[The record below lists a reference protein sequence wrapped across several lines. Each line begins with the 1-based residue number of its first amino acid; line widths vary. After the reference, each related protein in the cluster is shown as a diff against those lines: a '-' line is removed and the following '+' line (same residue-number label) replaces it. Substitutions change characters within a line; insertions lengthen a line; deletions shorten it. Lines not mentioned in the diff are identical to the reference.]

1 MSASSIASISA
12 RTSSRDVA
20 LAGVLFSLTGAMQPH
35 AAGTRR
41 YIDVH
46 SCDDDHRPHRGRAA
60 PAHRARR
67 ARAGGPSGGREAG
80 RGARREPHPGARGA
94 AAAGPRGAGRDRPR
108 ALDAGQCGARR
119 RRAADLP
126 ALCGAARHGRGAG
139 ARAHHARRHRRAA
152 RDQRRARGRDRAPG
166 RRSRPG
172 RRRALPRPDR
182 GDRRQ
187 PASHARP
194 AAAAL
199 TGPTPRVDALLRR
212 CAGARVASSARADHR
227 RARGRRRRRRRA
239 PDQGEHAAVTAP
251 AFTPTEV
258 ARLRDDTPGC
268 AHVAHLNNAGAS
280 LMPSPVLAAL
290 HSHLDAEATMGGYEA
305 EAAAAE
311 RLDAAH
317 TAIAELVGG
326 APEEVALTENQT
338 RAWDMAFY
346 GVDLRPGDRILTT
359 HAEYSS
365 QYYALLDRARRTGA
379 RVEVLADDEH
389 GQLSLD
395 ALEQALDDRVR
406 VVSIVHAPT
415 FGGLVNPVAEA

>member
-1 MSASSIASISA
+1 
-12 RTSSRDVA
+12 
-20 LAGVLFSLTGAMQPH
+20 
-35 AAGTRR
+35 
-41 YIDVH
+41 
-46 SCDDDHRPHRGRAA
+46 
-60 PAHRARR
+60 
-67 ARAGGPSGGREAG
+67 
-80 RGARREPHPGARGA
+80 
-94 AAAGPRGAGRDRPR
+94 
-108 ALDAGQCGARR
+108 
-119 RRAADLP
+119 
-126 ALCGAARHGRGAG
+126 
-139 ARAHHARRHRRAA
+139 
-152 RDQRRARGRDRAPG
+152 
-166 RRSRPG
+166 
-172 RRRALPRPDR
+172 
-182 GDRRQ
+182 
-187 PASHARP
+187 
-194 AAAAL
+194 
-199 TGPTPRVDALLRR
+199 
-212 CAGARVASSARADHR
+212 
-227 RARGRRRRRRRA
+227 
-239 PDQGEHAAVTAP
+239 VTAP

-379 RVEVLADDEH
+379 GVEVLADDEH

-415 FGGLVNPVAEA
+415 FGGLVNPVAEAGALLREHPRALYFLDATQSAGQLPLDVAAIGCDVLAATGRKYVRGPRGTGFLWVRRERMEEIAPAFPDLRGAEWESPTSYRLHPTARRYETWETNVAGRIGLGVAARYALDLGVERIAAQVARLASALRRRLSELPGVTLQDTGEARSGIVTFTVSGATPDEVKEAARSESINVYTIDMTDARLAFEPRGLASVVRASVHCFTTEDELDRLAEVVDGVARS